1 MRLSKLL
8 LRTLRQAPGDAE
20 AISHQLLLRAGY
32 IRRLASGIYS
42 YLPLGLR
49 VLQRLSAITRA
60 EMDAAGAQEL
70 LLPALHPLELWQQT
84 GRDVSMAD
92 VLTRVEARGGR
103 FVLAPTHEEVVTA
116 LVAAEVESYRQ
127 LPVTV
132 YQIQTKFRDEP
143 RPRYG
148 LLRAR
153 EFVMKDAYSF
163 DASRD
168 GMGVSYQRMVD
179 AYRRLFQRCEI
190 RFYAVEALAGA
201 MGGDV
206 SHEWMAPSPIGEA
219 AFARCARC
227 EYAAN
232 VEAAQAGDR
241 ATEPL
246 VEHHTPGRPGIEQ
259 VVEFFADQGLTA
271 AGILKCIACLG
282 PDGRPLVAMVPGDR
296 EVLIERLGPG
306 VRAFEDA
313 DFASHAFLV
322 KGYIGP
328 MGLRERGVHVVADFA
343 VRAGGLWV
351 TGANALDRHVSGAAL
366 GRDFQVDEWAA
377 VASVRSGDPCPRCA
391 GPLDVQRA
399 VEIGH
404 TFQLGLTYSRQIPG
418 ATFLDETGKEQPF
431 WMGCYGIGLG
441 RLLAVVAEEHHD
453 EHGLCWPATLAP
465 FQVHLIALPG
475 RDPAVAAT
483 AERLYQQ
490 LTASGASVLFDDRD
504 LSAGVK
510 FADADLFGMPT
521 QLVVGAR
528 GAARQMVERKD
539 RRSGRRDEVALTAV
553 AGELGAVT
561 RGAAA
566 SGDVAGG
573 ARY

>member
-49 VLQRLSAITRA
+49 VLQHVSAILRA

-153 EFVMKDAYSF
+153 EFLMKDAYSF
-163 DASRD
+163 DATRE
-168 GMGVSYQRMVD
+168 GMGASYRLMVD
-179 AYRRLFQRCEI
+179 AYRRAFQRCEI
-190 RFYAVEALAGA
+190 RFLAVEALAGA

-219 AFARCARC
+219 AFARCTRC

-232 VEAAQAGDR
+232 VEAAQAGER
-241 ATEPL
+241 PPSAQASQPL
-246 VEHHTPGRPGIEQ
+246 VEHHMPGRPG
-259 VVEFFADQGLTA
+259 
-271 AGILKCIACLG
+271 
-282 PDGRPLVAMVPGDR
+282 M
-296 EVLIERLGPG
+296 
-306 VRAFEDA
+306 
-313 DFASHAFLV
+313 
-322 KGYIGP
+322 
-328 MGLRERGVHVVADFA
+328 
-343 VRAGGLWV
+343 
-351 TGANALDRHVSGAAL
+351 NRHISGATP
-366 GRDFQVDEWAA
+366 GRDFEVDEWGA
-377 VASVRSGDPCPRCA
+377 VASVKSGDPCPRCA
-391 GPLDVQRA
+391 SPLDVQRA

-418 ATFLDETGKEQPF
+418 ATFLDEAGKEQPF

-465 FQVHLIALPG
+465 FQVHLVALPG
-475 RDPAVAAT
+475 RAPVVAAT
-483 AERLYQQ
+483 AERLYQE
-490 LTASGASVLFDDRD
+490 LLASRVSVLFDDRD

-510 FADADLFGMPT
+510 FADADLLGMPI

-528 GAARQMVERKD
+528 GAARGMVERKD
-539 RRSGRRDEVALTAV
+539 RRSGRRDEVSLTAV
-553 AGELGAVT
+553 ASELGAVQST
-561 RGAAA
+561 RPGPAA
-566 SGDVAGG
+566 SGDAAGG